1 MDVTW
6 HGLGCFRLKD
16 RGYPAIVTDPF
27 EDREATGLV
36 LPSARADIVI
46 SSVPMLDPKVA
57 DYSDLRQVS
66 HVLAGPGE
74 YEIGG
79 VFITGV
85 ATARAQSKDAA
96 PQQNIAYACE
106 INDVVVCHLGALGG
120 MLTQAQIEA
129 LGRVDVLLI
138 PVGLSHG
145 LKPGK
150 AAELVSI
157 IEPDIVIPMEYQVPG
172 LQVEREPVDRFL
184 KEMGEADK
192 TPVPTLKISSSDV
205 GGEETRVVILEP
217 ERD

>member
-1 MDVTW
+1 MDLTW
-6 HGLGCFRLKD
+6 HGLGCFRLKE
-16 RGYPAIVTDPF
+16 RGYPAVVTDPF
-27 EDREATGLV
+27 EDNEATGLI

-46 SSVPMLDPKVA
+46 SSVPMLDPEVA
-57 DYSDLRQVS
+57 DYPDLRRVS

-74 YEIGG
+74 YEIGD

-85 ATARAQSKDAA
+85 ATSHAQPKGAD
-96 PQQNIAYACE
+96 PRQNIAYACE
-106 INDVVVCHLGALGG
+106 ISDVVVCHLGALGS
-120 MLTQAQIEA
+120 MPSQAQIEA

-157 IEPDIVIPMEYQVPG
+157 IEPDIVIPMEYHVPG
-172 LQVEREPVDRFL
+172 LKVEREPVDRFL
-184 KEMGEADK
+184 KEMGEANK
-192 TPVPTLKISSSDV
+192 APVPTLRVSSSDV

>member
-1 MDVTW
+1 MDLTW
-6 HGLGCFRLKD
+6 HGLGCFRLKE
-16 RGYPAIVTDPF
+16 RGYPAVVTDPF
-27 EDREATGLV
+27 ENEAAPGLA
-36 LPSARADIVI
+36 LPSARADIVL
-46 SSVPMLDPKVA
+46 SSVPELDPEAA

-79 VFITGV
+79 VFIAGV
-85 ATARAQSKDAA
+85 ATSRAQPQDAE

-138 PVGLSHG
+138 PVGLPHG

-150 AAELVSI
+150 AAELVSL
-157 IEPDIVIPMEYQVPG
+157 IEPDIVIPMEYDVPG
-172 LQVEREPVDRFL
+172 LQVERESVDRFL

-192 TPVPTLKISSSDV
+192 APIPSLRVSSSDV

-217 ERD
+217 ERA